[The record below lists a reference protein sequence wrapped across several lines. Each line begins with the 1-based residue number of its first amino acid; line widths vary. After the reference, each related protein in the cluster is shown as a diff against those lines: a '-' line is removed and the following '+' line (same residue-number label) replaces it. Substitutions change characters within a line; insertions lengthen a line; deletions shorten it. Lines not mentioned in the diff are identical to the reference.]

1 MFDFF
6 NSWQQTTHS
15 TRIMGGLRVL
25 RGAAA
30 FGAGALSCKA
40 SFGLACGLVGMPLM
54 YLGADEMVAGGK
66 QVGSG
71 AYEDTGVRHYGGA
84 TAGTIQQYI
93 IFGAG
98 MYGMGAQVLNMMRA
112 SGAFGGTTSL
122 GGGLLPALTGSSKA
136 TLSKGAMAPLKGKA
150 TAAGRAL
157 QKHSDRPGSWLEGLG
172 HGGDGA
178 KNAAAARPI
187 IREIL
192 DHGSVTTAIHKV
204 YGPIVKVRLSDGA
217 GAWWKSNGEFIGF
230 LERFTPR

>member
-112 SGAFGGTTSL
+112 SGAFGAQLHWVEGCSQH
-122 GGGLLPALTGSSKA
+122 LLAHLR
-136 TLSKGAMAPLKGKA
+136 LHCR
-150 TAAGRAL
+150 RARWRRSRAKQQRRVVL
-157 QKHSDRPGSWLEGLG
+157 FKSIRTDRDPG
-172 HGGDGA
+172 
-178 KNAAAARPI
+178 
-187 IREIL
+187 
-192 DHGSVTTAIHKV
+192 
-204 YGPIVKVRLSDGA
+204 
-217 GAWWKSNGEFIGF
+217 
-230 LERFTPR
+230 